1 MIKYFC
7 CVWLLCGSVLL
18 YGQEILEQQLPEFY
32 PQLKQQQQFSAA
44 WHPERYDDI
53 RQWKTEARTML
64 RQSLLWP
71 DNPVAFKPQL
81 QQSEQRDGYRAE
93 RWLIQL
99 TAESRVPVLV
109 LTPNDSE
116 ALKSGHFPA
125 ILLLHDH
132 GAWFELGKEKMI
144 RPLQVSHVSQNSAE
158 SAQRWADKHFSG
170 QFIGDELARQGYL
183 VIAADTFGWGER
195 GPLVFEAQQ
204 AVAAN
209 FFLLGR
215 SLAGMAAY
223 EDLRLIEYIRQLP
236 QADTGRIGVIGFSM
250 GAFRAWQL
258 AALTDDVRATVA
270 VSWFNTYQQLLVPG
284 NNILRGQSAFY
295 MLHPGLPAL
304 LDIPDV
310 AAIAAPKAM
319 LFINGGRD
327 RLMPLVG
334 IEQAYARIRDIWQQF
349 EASEQLATEIWPE
362 AGHEFN
368 ARQQQ
373 RVYEW
378 LAVQLK
384 SKSSK

>member
-1 MIKYFC
+1 MSAQTVID
-7 CVWLLCGSVLL
+7 
-18 YGQEILEQQLPEFY
+18 QQLPDFY

-44 WHPERYDDI
+44 WHPGRYDDI
-53 RQWKTEARTML
+53 RQWKTAARVLL

-71 DNPVAFKPQL
+71 DNPVAFEPQL

-99 TAESRVPVLV
+99 TAESRVPVLI
-109 LTPNDSE
+109 LTPQHSDSE
-116 ALKSGHFPA
+116 SLNSELLPA

-144 RPLQVSHVSQNSAE
+144 RPLLQVSHVSKNSAE

-170 QFIGDELARQGYL
+170 QFVGDELARQGYL

-195 GPLVFEAQQ
+195 GPLAFEAQQ

-223 EDLRLIEYIRQLP
+223 EDLRLVEYIRQLP
-236 QADTGRIGVIGFSM
+236 QVDAERIGVIGFSM

-258 AALTDDVRATVA
+258 AALTDDIRAAVA

-319 LFINGGRD
+319 LFINGARD
-327 RLMPLVG
+327 RLMPVAG
-334 IEQAYARIRDIWQQF
+334 VEQAYARIREIWQQF
-349 EASEQLATEIWPE
+349 QASEQLTTEIWPE